1 MSETV
6 NITKP
11 ITQSM
16 LGNADKCLRSFQ
28 FAMTRPAWFVPTGGA
43 DRALG
48 TGYHAA
54 LASYYTLRLTNPTA
68 LPDVEAMVGE
78 GCRIFDVS
86 MVTDLYDNTAVGR
99 FIWSDK
105 IPDQATAHDL
115 IRQLVTYYVA
125 ENCWIPLD
133 HQILAVELNEVVTDP
148 ESGRSFKLGCDVASL
163 APDGYVDITDHKT
176 GGKAWAANKHDP
188 RKQNQSPLYTWA
200 ARRFFGA
207 ERTRFVFD
215 IITLPGARTPIK
227 FDRRVTEPTPAHEA
241 AVVAKA
247 VDLMELFET
256 MHVGLGRDLP
266 ANPASTL
273 CSPKWCDYWD
283 GCPHGAALDTPVA
296 APVFAHTPTPAPVAD
311 TRPDP
316 HKHGKAFGGA
326 VVVAAT
332 VVPDEG
338 ATVGKDDAQVTAV
351 REAYQ
356 ALDVAA
362 KSWVD
367 ELRAQALGAG
377 VDFHLAGN
385 YTVRR
390 LSIMAGLVALAGAGK
405 DRDDLVRAIVR
416 FAVDDDVVEWL
427 ATPAGAAIGLCDY
440 AQAAL
445 FEATALLAA
454 QGLVVETLTLDG
466 PRLEELEAA

>member
-1 MSETV
+1 MKLKYSAKAHGYWLDGRRCKSPSAIAKVPDDSSALDKWRRRQTAIGLAMRPELLTEVAASIEDKRAIDAICERAMDHAGASSGRNWGSAVHLIIERDIAGAAILETPETARV
-6 NITKP
+6 RKQWQQLLADHHLEVVRAEAVIVHPELKIAGRFDQVMRSTIT
-11 ITQSM
+11 
-16 LGNADKCLRSFQ
+16 
-28 FAMTRPAWFVPTGGA
+28 
-43 DRALG
+43 
-48 TGYHAA
+48 
-54 LASYYTLRLTNPTA
+54 
-68 LPDVEAMVGE
+68 GE
-78 GCRIFDVS
+78 GFVMDVKTGAS
-86 MVTDLYDNTAVGR
+86 AADFLQAHAVQLWLYAAASVMATGPQGDVDFEVTEFSPMLNVSQSVAFVAH
-99 FIWSDK
+99 
-105 IPDQATAHDL
+105 IPQDGEPS
-115 IRQLVTYYVA
+115 I
-125 ENCWIPLD
+125 IP
-133 HQILAVELNEVVTDP
+133 
-148 ESGRSFKLGCDVASL
+148 
-163 APDGYVDITDHKT
+163 VDIAA
-176 GGKAWAANKHDP
+176 GGECFRNVIEP
-188 RKQNQSPLYTWA
+188 TWA
-200 ARRFFGA
+200 WRAR
-207 ERTRFVFD
+207 
-215 IITLPGARTPIK
+215 K
-227 FDRRVTEPTPAHEA
+227 
-241 AVVAKA
+241 
-247 VDLMELFET
+247 DLRAT
-256 MHVGLGRDLP
+256 
-266 ANPASTL
+266 
-273 CSPKWCDYWD
+273 W
-283 GCPHGAALDTPVA
+283 
-296 APVFAHTPTPAPVAD
+296 TPTPTPTPD

-338 ATVGKDDAQVTAV
+338 ATVGKDDAKVTAV

-385 YTVRR
+385 YTTRR

-416 FAVDDDVVEWL
+416 FAVADDVVEWL
-427 ATPAGAAIGLCDY
+427 ATPAGAAVGLCDH